1 MYHIGWL
8 SPHRS
13 PETTKNDENVVKLVI
28 FSIFEPLN
36 WPNMDYFSIYLVN
49 LCYYRL
55 NILESSNFNVL
66 WAIFSHFVSRYTSKM
81 LKMAFF
87 PLPRHAFWPL
97 KWARVGIFWIFWAR
111 YIRNWKIYNFWNVHP
126 NEPKPAIFFRP
137 SKLKVQKW
145 GPLTL

>member
-1 MYHIGWL
+1 MVEPSQESRNNQKWWKWDKVALFKHIW
-8 SPHRS
+8 
-13 PETTKNDENVVKLVI
+13 TFKLAKYGL
-28 FSIFEPLN
+28 FFN
-36 WPNMDYFSIYLVN
+36 IYLVH

-55 NILESSNFNVL
+55 NILEYSNFDVL

-81 LKMAFF
+81 LKMAFS

-111 YIRNWKIYNFWNVHP
+111 WICNWKIYNFWNFHP
-126 NEPKPAIFFRP
+126 NKPKPAIFFKR